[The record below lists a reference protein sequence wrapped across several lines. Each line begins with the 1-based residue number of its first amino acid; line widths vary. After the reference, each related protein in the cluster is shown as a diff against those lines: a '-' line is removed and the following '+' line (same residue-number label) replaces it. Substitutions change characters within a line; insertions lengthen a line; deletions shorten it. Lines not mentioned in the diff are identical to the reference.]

1 MPGAPV
7 VAVKAAVVLAGW
19 LVATDIAGVI
29 VCTLFDIAPLRANS
43 ALLPY
48 AIWFVLG
55 IFCGLFAYQGA
66 GAWAFADRE
75 GEWSDQPDAFRAGN
89 VIVVTG
95 AALLGALMLFFRQIY
110 WTAGV
115 AGEYFV
121 PDSAPHSILFALSV
135 LGAMAGTHFLLLPT
149 PQARID

>member
-1 MPGAPV
+1 MPRG
-7 VAVKAAVVLAGW
+7 VAVAAKTAVVLTGW
-19 LVATDIAGVI
+19 LVVIDIVGVI

-43 ALLPY
+43 GLLPY
-48 AIWFVLG
+48 AIWMVLG

-66 GAWAFADRE
+66 GAWALADRA

-89 VIVVTG
+89 IIVATG
-95 AALLGALMLFFRQIY
+95 AAWIGALMLFFRHIY
-110 WTAGV
+110 WSAGV

-121 PDSAPHSILFALSV
+121 PDSAPHSILFGLCV

-149 PQARID
+149 PGGGD